1 MFKIVKKEVLS
12 AMIKSFEIEA
22 KDIAKNIKPG
32 QFIVIRID
40 EKGERFPLTVAGMNL
55 EKGTIKIIFQE
66 VGKSTIY
73 LGTLKEGDYI
83 RDIVGP
89 LGQPT
94 EIKTFG
100 TVVAIA
106 GGVGTAELLP
116 VISALLKAGNKVIT
130 IVGARN
136 KSLLLMQK
144 ELKANSSELLI
155 ATDDGSYGIKGFVT
169 TVLADVVKKEK
180 VNVVYAIGPVPM
192 MKAVSNMTN
201 EYNLKTLVSLNPIM
215 VDGTGMCGAC
225 RVSVNKQIKFA
236 CVDGPEFDGHQVDWD
251 ERTNRLRAFKENEK
265 LALEKYKDILNM
277 ECKCHKE

>member
-136 KSLLLMQK
+136 KSLLLMQE

-236 CVDGPEFDGHQVDWD
+236 CVDGPEFDGHKVDWD
-251 ERTNRLRAFKENEK
+251 ELTNRLRAFKENEK

>member
-12 AMIKSFEIEA
+12 SVIKSFEIEA
-22 KDIAKNIKPG
+22 PDIAKNVKAG
-32 QFIVIRID
+32 QFIVLRLN
-40 EKGERFPLTVAGMNL
+40 EKGERFPLTVAGKNI

-66 VGKSTIY
+66 AGKSTTH
-73 LGTLKEGDYI
+73 LGTLNEGDSI

-94 EIKTFG
+94 EIKKFG
-100 TVVAIA
+100 TVVAMA

-116 VISALLKAGNKVIT
+116 VISELLKAGNKVIT

-136 KSLLLMQK
+136 KSLLLLQD
-144 ELKANSSELLI
+144 ELKANSTELLT
-155 ATDDGSYGIKGFVT
+155 ATDDGSFGIKGFVT
-169 TVLADVVKKEK
+169 NVLADVIKREK
-180 VNVVYAIGPVPM
+180 VDIVYAIGPVPM
-192 MKAVSNMTN
+192 MKAVSNMTK

-225 RVSVNKQIKFA
+225 RVSVDGKIRFA
-236 CVDGPEFDGHQVDWD
+236 CVDGPEFDGHLVDWD
-251 ERTNRLRAFKENEK
+251 ELINRLRAFKENEK

>member
-1 MFKIVKKEVLS
+1 MFKIIKKEVLS
-12 AMIKSFEIEA
+12 SVIKSFEIEA

-32 QFIVIRID
+32 QFIVLRLN
-40 EKGERFPLTVAGMNL
+40 EKGERFPLTVAGTNL

-66 VGKSTIY
+66 AGKSTTQ

-94 EIKTFG
+94 EIKNFG
-100 TVVAIA
+100 TVVALA

-136 KSLLLMQK
+136 KSLLLMQE
-144 ELKANSSELLI
+144 ELKEHSSELLV

-169 TVLADVVKKEK
+169 TVLADVIKKEK
-180 VNVVYAIGPVPM
+180 VSIVYAIGPVPM
-192 MKAVSNMTN
+192 MKAVSNMTKD
-201 EYNLKTLVSLNPIM
+201 YNLKTLVSLNPIM

-225 RVSVNKQIKFA
+225 RVSVNKEIKFA
-236 CVDGPEFDGHQVDWD
+236 CVDGPEFDGHLVDG
-251 ERTNRLRAFKENEK
+251 EELTNRLRAFKENEK

>member
-22 KDIAKNIKPG
+22 KDIAKNVKPG
-32 QFIVIRID
+32 QFIVIRIN
-40 EKGERFPLTVAGMNL
+40 EKGERFPLTVAGTDL
-55 EKGTIKIIFQE
+55 KKGTIKIIFQE

-144 ELKANSSELLI
+144 ELKASSSEILI

-169 TVLADVVKKEK
+169 TVLADVIKREK
-180 VNVVYAIGPVPM
+180 VDIVYAIGPVPM
-192 MKAVSNMTN
+192 MKAVSNMTK

-236 CVDGPEFDGHQVDWD
+236 CVDGPEFDGHQIDWN
-251 ERTNRLRAFKENEK
+251 ELTNRLRAFKENEK

-277 ECKCHKE
+277 ECKCHEE

>member
-22 KDIAKNIKPG
+22 KDIAKNVKPG
-32 QFIVIRID
+32 QFIVIRIN
-40 EKGERFPLTVAGMNL
+40 EKGERFPLTVAGTDL
-55 EKGTIKIIFQE
+55 KKGTIKIIFQE

>member
-12 AMIKSFEIEA
+12 TTIKSFEIKA
-22 KDIAKNIKPG
+22 KDIATNIKPG
-32 QFIVIRID
+32 QFIVIRIN
-40 EKGERFPLTVAGMNL
+40 EKGERFPLTVAGMNV

-169 TVLADVVKKEK
+169 TVLADVIKKEK
-180 VNVVYAIGPVPM
+180 VDVVYAIGPVPM
-192 MKAVSNMTN
+192 MKAVSNMTK

-225 RVSVNKQIKFA
+225 RVSVNRQIKFA
-236 CVDGPEFDGHQVDWD
+236 CVDGPEFDGHQVDWN
-251 ERTNRLRAFKENEK
+251 ELTNRLRAFKENEK

>member
-12 AMIKSFEIEA
+12 SVIKSFEIEA
-22 KDIAKNIKPG
+22 ADIAKNIKSG
-32 QFIVIRID
+32 QFIVLRLH
-40 EKGERFPLTVAGMNL
+40 EKGERFPLTVAGKNL

-73 LGTLKEGDYI
+73 LGTLQEGDYI

-94 EIKTFG
+94 KIKTFG

-144 ELKANSSELLI
+144 ELKANSSELLF

-192 MKAVSNMTN
+192 MKAVSNMTK

-225 RVSVNKQIKFA
+225 RVSINKQIKFA
-236 CVDGPEFDGHQVDWD
+236 CVDGPEFDGHEVDWD
-251 ERTNRLRAFKENEK
+251 ELTNRLRAFKENEK

>member
-1 MFKIVKKEVLS
+1 MFKIIKKEVLS
-12 AMIKSFEIEA
+12 SVIKSFEIEA

-32 QFIVIRID
+32 QFIVLRLN
-40 EKGERFPLTVAGMNL
+40 EKGERFPLTVAGTNL
-55 EKGTIKIIFQE
+55 EKGTIKIIFRE
-66 VGKSTIY
+66 AGKSTTQ

-94 EIKTFG
+94 EIKNFG
-100 TVVAIA
+100 TVVALA

-136 KSLLLMQK
+136 KSLLLMQE
-144 ELKANSSELLI
+144 ELKEHSSELLV

-169 TVLADVVKKEK
+169 TVLADVIKKEK
-180 VNVVYAIGPVPM
+180 VSIVYAIGPVPM
-192 MKAVSNMTN
+192 MKAVSNMTKD
-201 EYNLKTLVSLNPIM
+201 YNLKTLVSLNPIM

-225 RVSVNKQIKFA
+225 RVSVNKEIKFA
-236 CVDGPEFDGHQVDWD
+236 CVDGPEFDGHLVDW
-251 ERTNRLRAFKENEK
+251 EELTNRLRAFKENEK

>member
-1 MFKIVKKEVLS
+1 MFKIIKKEVLS
-12 AMIKSFEIEA
+12 SVIKSFEIEA
-22 KDIAKNIKPG
+22 KYIAKKIKPG
-32 QFIVIRID
+32 QFIVLRIH
-40 EKGERFPLTVAGMNL
+40 EKGERFPLTVAKTDL
-55 EKGTIKIIFQE
+55 EKGTIQIIFQE
-66 VGKSTIY
+66 VGKSTIE

-83 RDIVGP
+83 KDIVGP

-94 EIKTFG
+94 EIKNFG
-100 TVVAIA
+100 TVVAMA

-116 VISALLKAGNKVIT
+116 VINALLKAGNKVIT

-136 KSLLLMQK
+136 KSLLLLQE
-144 ELKANSSELLI
+144 ELKENSSELLV

-169 TVLADVVKKEK
+169 TVLADVIKKEK
-180 VNVVYAIGPVPM
+180 VSVVYAIGPVPM
-192 MKAVSNMTN
+192 MKAVSNMTK
-201 EYNLKTLVSLNPIM
+201 EHNLKTLVSLNPIM

-251 ERTNRLRAFKENEK
+251 ELINRLKAFKENEQ
-265 LALEKYKDILNM
+265 LALEKYKDIINM

>member
-1 MFKIVKKEVLS
+1 
-12 AMIKSFEIEA
+12 MIKSFEIEA
-22 KDIAKNIKPG
+22 KDIATSIKPG
-32 QFIVIRID
+32 QFIVIRIN
-40 EKGERFPLTVAGMNL
+40 EKGERFPLTVAGMNV
-55 EKGTIKIIFQE
+55 EKGTIRIIFQE

-169 TVLADVVKKEK
+169 TVLADVIKKEK
-180 VNVVYAIGPVPM
+180 VDIVYAIGPVPM
-192 MKAVSNMTN
+192 MKAVSNMTK

-225 RVSVNKQIKFA
+225 RVSVNRQIKFA

-251 ERTNRLRAFKENEK
+251 ELTNRLRAFKENEK
-265 LALEKYKDILNM
+265 LALEKYKNILNM